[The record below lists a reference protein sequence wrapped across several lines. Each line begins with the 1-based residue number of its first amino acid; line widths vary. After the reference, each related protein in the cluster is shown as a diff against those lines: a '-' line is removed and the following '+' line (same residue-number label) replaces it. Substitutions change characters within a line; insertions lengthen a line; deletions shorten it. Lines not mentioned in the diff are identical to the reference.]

1 MVLRELFP
9 LDAGLLDHVYIHKM
23 FLRKKRV
30 NTIVKNVYFTDR
42 DAVNIILDH

>member
-9 LDAGLLDHVYIHKM
+9 LDAGLLDHVDIHKM

-30 NTIVKNVYFTDR
+30 NTILKNVYFTDD